1 MFFRETLIFPS
12 GGSSNYRIPSIIATN
27 DGTILAFC
35 SDRKDTLADYADR
48 VALVLCRKAPNGDWG
63 KVESILEHDGWS
75 CNIGSAVYD
84 EERGTAFIFASRTAL
99 TCKEFGNYTEE
110 ELADLRRR
118 AQEKAEREGIRAGS
132 VLMKSADSGQTWTE
146 VPYRVTHTDYT
157 HYDGRVL
164 RTGGS
169 THGSSH
175 GIRLRHGAHQGRLL
189 CPSRFG
195 VDRYTDLEGLKYNT
209 YNNAVYSDDHG
220 ETWHSTKPVQMGTG
234 EGTLIERADG
244 SILYNSRAYY
254 KDGKRYLAT
263 SRDGGESWGDF
274 TTDEFLREELRMGC
288 NASFLR
294 VELGDIRDRTALPAD
309 AEDVTVFCNPRADT
323 RDNMCACVSFDGGST
338 WRHVKQI
345 FPGHAAY
352 SSLCFSPA
360 NQRFY
365 LLYEK
370 GEKNCYS
377 DGVAVAEFDLEWLL
391 AGN

>member
-27 DGTILAFC
+27 DGTVLAFC
-35 SDRKDTLADYADR
+35 SDRKDSLSDHADQIT
-48 VALVLCRKAPNGDWG
+48 LVLRRKAA
-63 KVESILEHDGWS
+63 DGEWQEEMTLLAHEGWA

-84 EERGTAFIFASRTAL
+84 GERDAAFIFAGRSAL
-99 TCKEFGNYTEE
+99 ACNEFGKYTAE

-118 AQEKAEREGIRAGS
+118 AQEKAEREGIRPGS
-132 VLMKSADSGQTWTE
+132 LLLKSTDSGKTWTE
-146 VPYRVTHTDYT
+146 IPLSMTHTDYT
-157 HYDGRVL
+157 HYDGRNL

-169 THGSSH
+169 THGSAH
-175 GIRLRHGAHQGRLL
+175 GIQLRHGVHKGRLL

-209 YNNAVYSDDHG
+209 YNNAIYSDDHG
-220 ETWHSTKPVQMGTG
+220 ETWHSSKPVQLGTG

-244 SILYNSRAYY
+244 SLLYNSRAYY

-263 SRDGGESWGDF
+263 SRDGGESWDDF
-274 TTDEFLREELRMGC
+274 TTDDFLREELRMGC

-294 VELGDIRDRTALPAD
+294 IELSDIRDRSALPAD
-309 AEDVTVFCNPRADT
+309 ARDVTIFCNPRADT
-323 RDNMCACVSFDGGST
+323 RDNMCACVSFDGGAT

-352 SSLCFSPA
+352 SSLCFSPVDGH
-360 NQRFY
+360 FY

-377 DGVAVAEFDLEWLL
+377 DGVAVAEFDLERLL
-391 AGN
+391 RD